1 MRIIARRTLKL
12 FWEKHPDS
20 MDPLKIW
27 YRKVFHAK
35 WNSFNQMKSD
45 FGSADIVGENEL
57 SLTLRAITID

>member
-1 MRIIARRTLKL
+1 
-12 FWEKHPDS
+12 

-57 SLTLRAITID
+57 SLILRAITID